1 MPTIQASKV
10 TLGLLERQ
18 FGLSLT
24 DDVQAFPE
32 WQVVGDLEPE
42 ALRALDDLRSVI
54 DHRVKRNYTYL
65 LKEPPVLEETVKLVL
80 LSPLLDLAGFYQPPF
95 RMRTEESVIVASQDE
110 DGVEIRGAMVY
121 DRPKVIDAIV
131 VLEKIW
137 VVVIEAKMSDFSLT
151 KALPQTLSYM
161 LASPNVVTYGLVTNG
176 SEFMF
181 LKLTR
186 GDGTAQYATSRVAS
200 LLAPG
205 NELAIVLQ
213 GLQGLGKQ
221 VENPAG

>member
-18 FGLSLT
+18 FGLNLT

-32 WQVVGDLEPE
+32 WQVAGELEPE
-42 ALRALDDLRSVI
+42 ALRALD
-54 DHRVKRNYTYL
+54 RVKRNYTYL
-65 LKEPPVLEETVKLVL
+65 LKEPPVLEETVKLVV

-110 DGVEIRGAMVY
+110 DGVEIRGA
-121 DRPKVIDAIV
+121 IDAIV

-181 LKLTR
+181 LKLMR

-221 VENPAG
+221 VENPPV

>member
-1 MPTIQASKV
+1 MPVVGRSVMPTIQASKV

-18 FGLSLT
+18 FGLSST

-42 ALRALDDLRSVI
+42 ALRALD
-54 DHRVKRNYTYL
+54 RVKRNYTYL
-65 LKEPPVLEETVKLVL
+65 LKEPPVLEATVKLVV

-95 RMRTEESVIVASQDE
+95 RMRTEESVIVASQGE
-110 DGVEIRGAMVY
+110 DGVEIRGA
-121 DRPKVIDAIV
+121 IDPIV

-161 LASPNVVTYGLVTNG
+161 LASPNIVTYGLVTNG

-186 GDGTAQYATSRVAS
+186 GNGIAQYATSRVAS
-200 LLAPG
+200 VLAPG
-205 NELAIVLQ
+205 NELAVVLR
-213 GLQGLGKQ
+213 G
-221 VENPAG
+221 VARIR

>member
-65 LKEPPVLEETVKLVL
+65 LKEPPVLEETVKLVV

-110 DGVEIRGAMVY
+110 DGGEIRGA
-121 DRPKVIDAIV
+121 INAIV

-213 GLQGLGKQ
+213 GLQELGKQ
-221 VENPAG
+221 IKTP

>member
-32 WQVVGDLEPE
+32 WQVAGELEPE

-65 LKEPPVLEETVKLVL
+65 LKEPPVLEETVKLVV

-95 RMRTEESVIVASQDE
+95 RMRTEESVIVTSQDE
-110 DGVEIRGAMVY
+110 DGVEIRGA
-121 DRPKVIDAIV
+121 IDAIV

-186 GDGTAQYATSRVAS
+186 GNGTAQYATSRVAS

-213 GLQGLGKQ
+213 GLQELGKQ
-221 VENPAG
+221 VESP

>member
-18 FGLSLT
+18 FGLSSI

-42 ALRALDDLRSVI
+42 ALRALD
-54 DHRVKRNYTYL
+54 RVKRNYTYL
-65 LKEPPVLEETVKLVL
+65 LQEPPVLEATVKLVV

-95 RMRTEESVIVASQDE
+95 RMRTEESVIVASQGE
-110 DGVEIRGAMVY
+110 DGVEIRGA
-121 DRPKVIDAIV
+121 IDPIV

-161 LASPNVVTYGLVTNG
+161 LASPNIVTYGLVTNG

-186 GDGTAQYATSRVAS
+186 GDSTAQYATSRVAS
-200 LLAPG
+200 VLAPG
-205 NELAIVLQ
+205 NELAVVLR

-221 VENPAG
+221 VETP

>member
-18 FGLSLT
+18 FGLSST

-42 ALRALDDLRSVI
+42 ALRALD
-54 DHRVKRNYTYL
+54 RVKRNYIYL
-65 LKEPPVLEETVKLVL
+65 LKEPPVLEETVKLVV

-95 RMRTEESVIVASQDE
+95 RMRTEESVVVASQDE
-110 DGVEIRGAMVY
+110 DGTEIRGA
-121 DRPKVIDAIV
+121 IDAIV

-213 GLQGLGKQ
+213 GLQELGKQ
-221 VENPAG
+221 IKTL

>member
-1 MPTIQASKV
+1 MPVVGRSVIPTIQASKV

-18 FGLSLT
+18 FGLSST

-42 ALRALDDLRSVI
+42 ALRALD
-54 DHRVKRNYTYL
+54 RVKRNYTYL
-65 LKEPPVLEETVKLVL
+65 LQEPPVLEATVKLVV

-95 RMRTEESVIVASQDE
+95 WMRTEESVIVASQGE
-110 DGVEIRGAMVY
+110 DGVEIRGA
-121 DRPKVIDAIV
+121 IDPIV

-161 LASPNVVTYGLVTNG
+161 LASPNIVTYGLVTNG

-186 GDGTAQYATSRVAS
+186 GNGTAQYATSRVAS
-200 LLAPG
+200 VLAPG
-205 NELAIVLQ
+205 NELAVVLR

-221 VENPAG
+221 VETP

>member
-18 FGLSLT
+18 FGLSLI
-24 DDVQAFPE
+24 DDAQAFPE
-32 WQVVGDLEPE
+32 WQVAGELEPE
-42 ALRALDDLRSVI
+42 ALRALD
-54 DHRVKRNYTYL
+54 RVKRNYTYL
-65 LKEPPVLEETVKLVL
+65 LKEPPVLEETVKLVV

-95 RMRTEESVIVASQDE
+95 RMRTEESVIVVSQDE
-110 DGVEIRGAMVY
+110 DGTEIRGA
-121 DRPKVIDAIV
+121 IDAIV

-221 VENPAG
+221 VESP

>member
-32 WQVVGDLEPE
+32 WQVAGELEPE
-42 ALRALDDLRSVI
+42 ALRALD
-54 DHRVKRNYTYL
+54 RVKRNYTYL
-65 LKEPPVLEETVKLVL
+65 LKEPPVLEETVKLVV

-95 RMRTEESVIVASQDE
+95 RMRTEESVVVASQDE
-110 DGVEIRGAMVY
+110 DGTEIRGA
-121 DRPKVIDAIV
+121 IDAIV
-131 VLEKIW
+131 LLEKIW

-181 LKLTR
+181 LKLVR

-221 VENPAG
+221 VENP

>member
-24 DDVQAFPE
+24 DDAQAFPE
-32 WQVVGDLEPE
+32 WQVAGELEPE
-42 ALRALDDLRSVI
+42 ALRALD
-54 DHRVKRNYTYL
+54 RVKRNYTYL
-65 LKEPPVLEETVKLVL
+65 LKEPPVLEETVKLVV

-95 RMRTEESVIVASQDE
+95 RMRTEESVIVVSQDE
-110 DGVEIRGAMVY
+110 DGTEIRGA
-121 DRPKVIDAIV
+121 IDAIV

-221 VENPAG
+221 VESP

>member
-18 FGLSLT
+18 FGLSSI

-42 ALRALDDLRSVI
+42 ALRALD
-54 DHRVKRNYTYL
+54 RVKRNYTYL
-65 LKEPPVLEETVKLVL
+65 LQEPPVLEATVKLVV

-95 RMRTEESVIVASQDE
+95 WMRTEESVIVASQGE
-110 DGVEIRGAMVY
+110 DGVEIRGA
-121 DRPKVIDAIV
+121 IDPIV

-161 LASPNVVTYGLVTNG
+161 LASPNIVTYGLVTNG

-186 GDGTAQYATSRVAS
+186 GNGTAQYATSRVAS
-200 LLAPG
+200 VLAPG
-205 NELAIVLQ
+205 NELAVVLR

-221 VENPAG
+221 VETP

>member
-1 MPTIQASKV
+1 MPVVGRSVIPTIQASKV

-18 FGLSLT
+18 FGLSSI

-42 ALRALDDLRSVI
+42 ALRALD
-54 DHRVKRNYTYL
+54 RVKRNYTYL
-65 LKEPPVLEETVKLVL
+65 LQEPPVLEATVKLVV

-95 RMRTEESVIVASQDE
+95 WMRTEESVIVASQGE
-110 DGVEIRGAMVY
+110 DGVEIRGA
-121 DRPKVIDAIV
+121 IDPIV

-161 LASPNVVTYGLVTNG
+161 LASPNIVTYGLVTNG

-186 GDGTAQYATSRVAS
+186 GNGTAQYATSRVAS
-200 LLAPG
+200 VLAPG
-205 NELAIVLQ
+205 NELAVVLR

-221 VENPAG
+221 VETP

>member
-1 MPTIQASKV
+1 MPTIQASNV

-42 ALRALDDLRSVI
+42 SLRALD
-54 DHRVKRNYTYL
+54 RVKRNYIYL
-65 LKEPPVLEETVKLVL
+65 LKEPPVLEETVKLVV

-221 VENPAG
+221 VENPPG

>member
-18 FGLSLT
+18 FGLNLT
-24 DDVQAFPE
+24 DDIQAFPE
-32 WQVVGDLEPE
+32 WQVNGELVPE
-42 ALRALDDLRSVI
+42 TLRETLRALE
-54 DHRVKRNYTYL
+54 RVKRNYIYL
-65 LKEPPVLEETVKLVL
+65 LKEPPVLEETVKLVV

-110 DGVEIRGAMVY
+110 DGVEIRGA
-121 DRPKVIDAIV
+121 IDAIV

-151 KALPQTLSYM
+151 KALPQTLNYM
-161 LASPNVVTYGLVTNG
+161 LASPNVVTYGLITNG

-181 LKLTR
+181 LKLMR
-186 GDGTAQYATSRVAS
+186 GDGVAQYATSRVLS
-200 LLAPG
+200 LLASG
-205 NELAIVLQ
+205 NELAVVLQ
-213 GLQGLGKQ
+213 GLQGLAAKVG
-221 VENPAG
+221 

>member
-10 TLGLLERQ
+10 TLGRLERQ

-32 WQVVGDLEPE
+32 WQMAGELDPE
-42 ALRALDDLRSVI
+42 ALRALD
-54 DHRVKRNYTYL
+54 RVKRNYTYV
-65 LKEPPVLEETVKLVL
+65 LKEPPVLEEMVKLVV

-95 RMRTEESVIVASQDE
+95 RMRTEESVIVASLDE
-110 DGVEIRGAMVY
+110 DGTEIRGA
-121 DRPKVIDAIV
+121 IDALV

-137 VVVIEAKMSDFSLT
+137 VVDIEAKMSDFSLT

-213 GLQGLGKQ
+213 GLRGLGKQ
-221 VENPAG
+221 VATP

>member
-1 MPTIQASKV
+1 MPVVGRSVMPTIQASKV

-18 FGLSLT
+18 FGLSST

-42 ALRALDDLRSVI
+42 ALRALD
-54 DHRVKRNYTYL
+54 RVKRNYTYL
-65 LKEPPVLEETVKLVL
+65 LKEPPVLEATVKLVI

-95 RMRTEESVIVASQDE
+95 RMRTEESVIVASQGE
-110 DGVEIRGAMVY
+110 DGVEIRGA
-121 DRPKVIDAIV
+121 IDPIV

-161 LASPNVVTYGLVTNG
+161 LASPNIVTYGLVTNG

-186 GDGTAQYATSRVAS
+186 GNGIAQYATSRVAS
-200 LLAPG
+200 VLAPG
-205 NELAIVLQ
+205 NELAVVLR

-221 VENPAG
+221 VETP

>member
-32 WQVVGDLEPE
+32 WQVTGELDPE
-42 ALRALDDLRSVI
+42 TLRALD
-54 DHRVKRNYTYL
+54 RVKRNYTYL
-65 LKEPPVLEETVKLVL
+65 LKEPPVLEEMVKLVV

-95 RMRTEESVIVASQDE
+95 RMRTEESMIVASLDE
-110 DGVEIRGAMVY
+110 DGTEIRGA
-121 DRPKVIDAIV
+121 IDAIV

-221 VENPAG
+221 VATP

>member
-1 MPTIQASKV
+1 MPTIQASNV

-42 ALRALDDLRSVI
+42 SLRALD
-54 DHRVKRNYTYL
+54 RVKRNYTYL
-65 LKEPPVLEETVKLVL
+65 LKEPPVLEETVKLVV

-186 GDGTAQYATSRVAS
+186 GDGTAKYATSRVAS

-213 GLQGLGKQ
+213 GLQELGKQ
-221 VENPAG
+221 IKTP

>member
-18 FGLSLT
+18 FGLSST

-42 ALRALDDLRSVI
+42 ALRALD
-54 DHRVKRNYTYL
+54 RVKRNYTYL
-65 LKEPPVLEETVKLVL
+65 LQEPPVLEATVKLVV

-95 RMRTEESVIVASQDE
+95 RMRTEESVIVASQGE
-110 DGVEIRGAMVY
+110 DGVEIRGA
-121 DRPKVIDAIV
+121 IDPIV

-161 LASPNVVTYGLVTNG
+161 LASPNIVTYGLVTNG

-186 GDGTAQYATSRVAS
+186 GDSTAQYATSRGAS
-200 LLAPG
+200 VLAPG
-205 NELAIVLQ
+205 NELAVVLR

-221 VENPAG
+221 VETP